1 MPASHRAVFSKEQT
15 MPRYFF
21 NITLGKLPRPTDEG
35 MELPSD
41 EAAWEEA
48 TTTCGEMIKELDG
61 KLKAGPDWEMVVT
74 NDVGHKLYRLRF
86 LADVYDQNSKDG
98 AGT

>member
-1 MPASHRAVFSKEQT
+1 

-21 NITLGKLPRPTDEG
+21 NITQGELPRPLDEG
-35 MELPSD
+35 MLLPDD

-61 KLKAGPDWEMVVT
+61 KLKAGPEWQMVVT
-74 NDVGHKLYRLRF
+74 NEAGDKLYRLRF
-86 LADVYDQNSKDG
+86 SAEVCEQTEK
-98 AGT
+98 

>member
-1 MPASHRAVFSKEQT
+1 

-21 NITLGKLPRPTDEG
+21 NITQGKLPRPADEG
-35 MELPSD
+35 MQLPNH

-61 KLKAGPDWEMVVT
+61 KLKAGPEWRMEVT
-74 NDVGHKLYRLRF
+74 TESGAVLYRLRF
-86 LADVYDQNSKDG
+86 SAEVYEQ
-98 AGT
+98 